1 MTHRC
6 VNVLDAAKN
15 ILAVA
20 VGAGVGHQLHKQA
33 QTIWLGWHGV
43 QAEKV
48 GEVEPLPNVR
58 QDVVLGGAGKAKT
71 L

>member
-1 MTHRC
+1 MTHGC
-6 VNVLDAAKN
+6 VNVLDAAQY

-20 VGAGVGHQLHKQA
+20 IRAGVGHQLGEHA
-33 QTIWLGWHGV
+33 QTVWQGWHGV

-48 GEVEPLPNVR
+48 GEIKPLPYVR
-58 QDVVLGGAGKAKT
+58 QHVVLGGAGKAKA